1 MRHKFDASMIHICR
15 SIALFG
21 SEETGKLFV
30 PNAEEKK
37 CVIVSSKTGK
47 LIDIDIEA
55 VKRAIQIF
63 DVSLAL
69 A

>member
-1 MRHKFDASMIHICR
+1 MVTHIGC
-15 SIALFG
+15 SIALFC
-21 SEETGKLFV
+21 SEEKGKLFV
-30 PNAEEKK
+30 PNAEKKK

-47 LIDIDIEA
+47 LIDIDIQA
-55 VKRAIQIF
+55 VKKVLQIF